1 MEFEFPETLPTTVD
15 GLNELR
21 NKAVEAFN
29 EIYGDGKDVSADAF
43 ERLQYL
49 SEGVARID
57 EQRSELSAA
66 DDRAATAADLAA
78 QLADKGDADEEGDD
92 DAEAEAEADAERE
105 AEAERKRK
113 QAEDVDDN
121 DDEGEGEGDADG
133 EHSTRN
139 KRTDFSAAAR
149 RNKRDD
155 IPAPTNGFRLT
166 TSAQNFE
173 SGIVDGLRVAEEF
186 GNLAKGRA
194 ARVVGANGRS
204 ETTVAYIEREI
215 PGDFSVGDEAE
226 AVAVLDRVTDESRLA
241 GGSLTAAGGW
251 VSPSETMYDFL
262 PTLAASDLLSL
273 PELTIRRG
281 GVKFPQEPDFSAIYN
296 DIGFRQTEAQAIAGE
311 EKPCYEIGDTEFNE
325 VRLDVQ
331 GICITSGILQDKAWP
346 ELTAKYVAEALR
358 AHQHKVSAHRISQ
371 VVDGSVEV
379 GTLTGPQFGAIGAVL
394 NAVELQ
400 VHDMRV
406 KHRIPSTQTLE
417 GIAPIWLLAVLRA
430 DLAYRQGVLP
440 EQVTDE
446 QLRQHF
452 ANRGANLQ
460 FVVDWQND
468 VIGGATPA
476 TKWPDTVDLVL
487 YPSGTWWS
495 AVEPVVNLGIIHDST
510 LLRQNKQI
518 QMFTE
523 DGVAVG
529 KRGYESRLLTIPVD
543 PNGTVGARYAEA
555 AAVTE

>member
-1 MEFEFPETLPTTVD
+1 MEFEFPETLPTNVD
-15 GLNELR
+15 ELSDLR
-21 NKAVEAFN
+21 AKAVAAFN
-29 EIYGDGKDVSADAF
+29 DIYGDGKDISADAF

-49 SEGVARID
+49 SDGVARID
-57 EQRSELSAA
+57 DQRSELSAA
-66 DDRAATAADLAA
+66 DDRVASAADLAA
-78 QLADKGDADEEGDD
+78 QLADKSDADEDEDDNDD
-92 DAEAEAEADAERE
+92 DNSDDDAEADAERKK
-105 AEAERKRK
+105 AENIDD
-113 QAEDVDDN
+113 EDDDN
-121 DDEGEGEGDADG
+121 DDDADDAERNA

-155 IPAPTNGFRLT
+155 LPKQTNGFRLT

-173 SGIVDGLRVAEEF
+173 NGIVDQLRVAEEF

-204 ETTVAYIEREI
+204 ETTVAYIERNVPEE
-215 PGDFSVGDEAE
+215 FSVGDESE

-262 PTLAASDLLSL
+262 PTLPASDLLSL

-296 DIGFRQTEAQAIAGE
+296 DIGFYQTEAQAIAGE

-331 GICITSGILQDKAWP
+331 GICISAGILQDKAWP
-346 ELTAKYVAEALR
+346 ELTAKYVAEAMR
-358 AHQHKVSAHRISQ
+358 AHQHKISARRIAS
-371 VVDGSVEV
+371 VAEGSTDV
-379 GTLTGPQFGAIGAVL
+379 GTMTGPQFGAIGAVL

-417 GIAPIWLLAVLRA
+417 GIAPVWLLAVLRA

-440 EQVTDE
+440 EQVTDQ

-452 ANRGANLQ
+452 ADRGANLQ
-460 FVVDWQND
+460 FVVDWQNE
-468 VIGGATPA
+468 VIGGSTPA
-476 TKWPDTVDLVL
+476 TKWPDTVDLIL

-510 LLRQNKQI
+510 LLRQNRQI

-529 KRGYESRLLTIPVD
+529 KRGYESRKLTIPVD

-555 AAVTE
+555 AVTE